1 MIETL
6 RPDFKLEQ
14 FNDQKQE
21 NQFESRRQSQSV
33 EKSQNWYRNKNG
45 QRQTRKKKLSGHKEK
60 KQKTALVNEV

>member
-33 EKSQNWYRNKNG
+33 EKSQN
-45 QRQTRKKKLSGHKEK
+45 
-60 KQKTALVNEV
+60 